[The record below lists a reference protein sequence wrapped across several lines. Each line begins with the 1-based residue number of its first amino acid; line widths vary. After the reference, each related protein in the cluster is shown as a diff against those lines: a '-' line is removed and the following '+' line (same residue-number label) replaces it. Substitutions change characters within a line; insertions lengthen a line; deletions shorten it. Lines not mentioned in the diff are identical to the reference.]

1 MNFWSLKSR
10 PETDDGVLVFGK
22 PALPPM
28 TALPKSAAGLPKAPK
43 PSPKF
48 PPDPVPEAGVYEID

>member
-1 MNFWSLKSR
+1 M
-10 PETDDGVLVFGK
+10 FGK

-48 PPDPVPEAGVYEID
+48 PPDPVPKAGVYEID